1 VSNSLSLK
9 NNNSLKIIYVILD
22 GIGDLP
28 HKSIKNLTPLEAS
41 NTPNLDYLAKNGI
54 MGQVITVG
62 KGIAPQSDIAVFNM
76 LGYNFKDA
84 PYVGRGV
91 VESIGCD
98 IDFKDGD
105 LALRG
110 NFATVDENQ
119 QILDRRA
126 GRFITNE
133 EAQSLCKTLN
143 SEISLKDSDA
153 SVVVMPTIAHRVTI
167 RFRHNKTKLSDQIT
181 NTDPAYDKVN
191 GMGVAKTDIAE
202 MKVLKSVPQND
213 DISSK
218 ISSDIVNDFT
228 NQVYLLSKD
237 HPVNK
242 ARKERK
248 LNPMNCILVR
258 DAGNAIPNYE
268 PIQEKYNMK
277 VACVVD
283 MPVEIGISKILGM
296 EPIEAGR
303 INDYITKAKVTS
315 KEIENYNLIYVHI
328 KGPDEFGHDGDAL
341 GKKENI
347 EKIDKDF
354 FGTLL
359 KELKDSNIVIVVSG
373 DHSTPCV
380 KKSHSDDPVP
390 LLVSGKSIKTNDD
403 DDNSNNNNNDK
414 DYNNKHNPQRFTES
428 FAKTGLIGTING
440 FEVLNQTINI
450 IKRTNNLLK

>member
-1 VSNSLSLK
+1 MSNSIK
-9 NNNSLKIIYVILD
+9 NNNHSLKIIYIILD

-28 HKSIKNLTPLEAS
+28 HKAINNQTPLEAS

-76 LGYNFKDA
+76 LGYNFKDV

-91 VESIGCD
+91 VESIGCG

-110 NFATVDENQ
+110 NFATVDEKQ

-126 GRFITNE
+126 GRLIANE
-133 EAQSLCKTLN
+133 EAQILCETLN
-143 SEISLKDSDA
+143 SAISLKDTDA
-153 SVVVMPTIAHRVTI
+153 SVVIMPTIAHRVTI
-167 RFRHNKTKLSDQIT
+167 RFRHNKIKLSHQIT

-191 GMGVAKTDIAE
+191 GMGIAKTDIAE
-202 MKVLKSVPQND
+202 MKVLESLPQND

-218 ISSDIVNDFT
+218 ISSDLVNDFT
-228 NQVYLLSKD
+228 KQVYLLSKD

-242 ARKERK
+242 SRKERN
-248 LNPMNCILVR
+248 LNAMNCILVR
-258 DAGNAIPNYE
+258 DAGNAIPNYD
-268 PIQEKYNMK
+268 PIKEKYNMK

-296 EPIEAGR
+296 EPIEAGSV
-303 INDYITKAKVTS
+303 NDYITKAKVTA
-315 KEIENYNLIYVHI
+315 KELDKYNLIYVHI
-328 KGPDEFGHDGDAL
+328 KGPDEFGHDGDAV

-359 KELKDSNIVIVVSG
+359 NELNNSNVVIVVSG
-373 DHSTPCV
+373 DHSTPCI

-390 LLVSGKSIKTNDD
+390 LLVSGKSIKNND
-403 DDNSNNNNNDK
+403 SNNT
-414 DYNNKHNPQRFTES
+414 QRFTES
-428 FAKTGLIGTING
+428 FAKKGLIGTING
-440 FEVLNQTINI
+440 SEVLNQTINI
-450 IKRTNNLLK
+450 IYNRNL